1 MKKINLMLLGIFA
14 TVLTLFSL
22 GFALADSCFDGGGNY
37 SGYGGMMG
45 WAWPGMWAMW
55 LFGLVFSIAVL
66 IALVLLI
73 IWLIK
78 HINKK

>member
-1 MKKINLMLLGIFA
+1 MKKINLMLLSMFVMA
-14 TVLTLFSL
+14 LSLFSL
-22 GFALADSCFDGGGNY
+22 GFALADSCLDGGGN
-37 SGYGGMMG
+37 GGMMG

-78 HINKK
+78 QINKK